1 MRGMWQDMSANGTFE
16 DWNVTYQWGSTGLIG
31 DSQLDEDFKGQAK
44 GFPQQDPIQY

>member
-1 MRGMWQDMSANGTFE
+1 MRNVPRHECKWFFE